1 MSSRLAPQLAQGST
15 ALSLSW
21 VDAREMSE
29 MTRALIVMT
38 CTLAWLRAMV
48 TVEHLEH
55 AVVPRWEME
64 RQPHGGPFTLPIS

>member
-1 MSSRLAPQLAQGST
+1 VSSRLAPQLAQGST

-21 VDAREMSE
+21 VDAHE

-38 CTLAWLRAMV
+38 CTLARLRAMA

-64 RQPHGGPFTLPIS
+64 